1 MLLDFAEYQDLG
13 GTAAEDNYK
22 KLENDAEDLINPITN
37 DYYVL
42 NSIDTDEDK
51 YRVRCFK
58 KALELQIN
66 FSNDIG
72 ASTPYGMSDQDIK
85 SVSVDGTSVT
95 KGTTPINFVT
105 GGIYKLTLE
114 YLFRGGFFFSR
125 VPPLLSTQKTVF

>member
-1 MLLDFAEYQDLG
+1 MLLSFAEYHEMG
-13 GTAAEDNYK
+13 GTAPTDKYP
-22 KLENDAEDLINPITN
+22 KLEQDAEDLINPITN
-37 DYYVL
+37 DYYGL
-42 NSIDTDEDK
+42 HSIDDDEDK

-105 GGIYKLTLE
+105 GGIYNVALE
-114 YLFRGGFFFSR
+114 YLYRGGFLYR
-125 VPPLLSTQKTVF
+125 GIPHA

>member
-1 MLLDFAEYQDLG
+1 MLLTFAEYQDLG

-42 NSIDTDEDK
+42 HSIDTDEDK

-72 ASTPYGMSDQDIK
+72 ASTPYEMSNQDVK
-85 SVSVDGTSVT
+85 SVSVDGTTVT
-95 KGTTPINFVT
+95 KGTTPTNFVT
-105 GGIYKLTLE
+105 NGVYNLARDYLYRGGF
-114 YLFRGGFFFSR
+114 LFRGI
-125 VPPLLSTQKTVF
+125 PHA

>member
-1 MLLDFAEYQDLG
+1 MLLTFAEYQDLG
-13 GTAAEDNYK
+13 GTATEESYK
-22 KLENDAEDLINPITN
+22 KLESDAEDLINPITN
-37 DYYVL
+37 DFYVL
-42 NSIDTDEDK
+42 NSIDTDEDE

-105 GGIYKLTLE
+105 GGIYNVALK
-114 YLFRGGFFFSR
+114 YLYRGGFLYR
-125 VPPLLSTQKTVF
+125 GIPHAQTT

>member
-13 GTAAEDNYK
+13 GTATEEDYK
-22 KLENDAEDLINPITN
+22 KLEQDAEDLINPITN

-85 SVSVDGTSVT
+85 SVSVDGTTVT
-95 KGTTPINFVT
+95 KGTTPTNFVT
-105 GGIYKLTLE
+105 NGVYNLARDYLYRGGF
-114 YLFRGGFFFSR
+114 LFRGI
-125 VPPLLSTQKTVF
+125 PHA

>member
-13 GTAAEDNYK
+13 GTATEEDYK
-22 KLENDAEDLINPITN
+22 KLEQDAEDLINPITN
-37 DYYVL
+37 DFYVL

-85 SVSVDGTSVT
+85 SVSVDGTTVT
-95 KGTTPINFVT
+95 KGTTPTNFVT
-105 GGIYKLTLE
+105 NGVYNLARDYLYRGGF
-114 YLFRGGFFFSR
+114 LFRGI
-125 VPPLLSTQKTVF
+125 PHA

>member
-1 MLLDFAEYQDLG
+1 MEMLLTFAEYQKMG
-13 GTAAEDNYK
+13 GTATEDNYK
-22 KLENDAEDLINPITN
+22 KLEQDAEDLINPITN

-105 GGIYKLTLE
+105 GGIYNVALE
-114 YLFRGGFFFSR
+114 YLYRGGFLYR
-125 VPPLLSTQKTVF
+125 GIPHA

>member
-1 MLLDFAEYQDLG
+1 MLLTFAEYQDLG

-72 ASTPYGMSDQDIK
+72 ASTPYGMSDNDIK
-85 SVSVDGTSVT
+85 SVSVDGTTVS

-105 GGIYKLTLE
+105 GGIYNLALE
-114 YLFRGGFFFSR
+114 YL
-125 VPPLLSTQKTVF
+125 

>member
-1 MLLDFAEYQDLG
+1 MLLSFADYQKLG
-13 GTAAEDNYK
+13 GTAPTDKYP
-22 KLENDAEDLINPITN
+22 KLEQDAEDLINPITN

-42 NSIDTDEDK
+42 HSIDNDEDK
-51 YRVRCFK
+51 CRVQCFK

-105 GGIYKLTLE
+105 GGIYNVALE
-114 YLFRGGFFFSR
+114 YLYRGGFLYR
-125 VPPLLSTQKTVF
+125 GIPHAQTT

>member
-37 DYYVL
+37 NYYVL

-72 ASTPYGMSDQDIK
+72 ASPPYEMSDQDIK

-105 GGIYKLTLE
+105 GGIYNLPLE
-114 YLFRGGFFFSR
+114 YLYRGGFLYR
-125 VPPLLSTQKTVF
+125 GIPHA

>member
-1 MLLDFAEYQDLG
+1 MLLTFAEYQDLG

-22 KLENDAEDLINPITN
+22 KLENDVEDLINPITN

-72 ASTPYGMSDQDIK
+72 ASTPYEMSDQDIK

-95 KGTTPINFVT
+95 QGTTPINFVT
-105 GGIYKLTLE
+105 GGIYNVALE
-114 YLFRGGFFFSR
+114 YLYRGGFL
-125 VPPLLSTQKTVF
+125 VPNSVH

>member
-1 MLLDFAEYQDLG
+1 MLLTFAEYQDLG
-13 GTAAEDNYK
+13 GTATEDNYK
-22 KLENDAEDLINPITN
+22 KLEQDAEDLINPMTN
-37 DYYVL
+37 DFYVL

-105 GGIYKLTLE
+105 GGIYNVALE
-114 YLFRGGFFFSR
+114 YLYRGGFL
-125 VPPLLSTQKTVF
+125 VPNSVH

>member
-1 MLLDFAEYQDLG
+1 MLLTFAEYQDLG
-13 GTAAEDNYK
+13 GTATEGNYK
-22 KLENDAEDLINPITN
+22 KLEQDAEDLINPITN

-85 SVSVDGTSVT
+85 SVSVDGTTVT
-95 KGTTPINFVT
+95 KGTTPTNFVT
-105 GGIYKLTLE
+105 NGVYNLARDYLYRGGF
-114 YLFRGGFFFSR
+114 LFRGI
-125 VPPLLSTQKTVF
+125 PHA

>member
-1 MLLDFAEYQDLG
+1 MLLSFADYQKLG
-13 GTAAEDNYK
+13 GTAPMDKYP

-42 NSIDTDEDK
+42 HSIDNDEDK
-51 YRVRCFK
+51 YRVQCFK

-105 GGIYKLTLE
+105 GGIYNVALE
-114 YLFRGGFFFSR
+114 YLYRGGFLYR
-125 VPPLLSTQKTVF
+125 GIPHA

>member
-1 MLLDFAEYQDLG
+1 MLLTFAEYQDLG
-13 GTAAEDNYK
+13 GTATEDNYK
-22 KLENDAEDLINPITN
+22 KLEQDAEDLINPITN

-72 ASTPYGMSDQDIK
+72 ASTPYEMSNQDVK
-85 SVSVDGTSVT
+85 SVSVDGTTVT
-95 KGTTPINFVT
+95 KGTTPTNFVT
-105 GGIYKLTLE
+105 NGIYNLARDYL
-114 YLFRGGFFFSR
+114 YRGGFLFRGI
-125 VPPLLSTQKTVF
+125 PHA

>member
-13 GTAAEDNYK
+13 GTATEEDYK
-22 KLENDAEDLINPITN
+22 KLEQDAEDLINPITN

-85 SVSVDGTSVT
+85 SVSVDGTTVT
-95 KGTTPINFVT
+95 KGTTPTNFVT
-105 GGIYKLTLE
+105 NGVYNLARD
-114 YLFRGGFFFSR
+114 YLYRGGFFFR
-125 VPPLLSTQKTVF
+125 GVPHA

>member
-1 MLLDFAEYQDLG
+1 MLLSFADYQKLG
-13 GTAAEDNYK
+13 GTAPTDKYP
-22 KLENDAEDLINPITN
+22 KLEQDAEDLINPITQ

-42 NSIDTDEDK
+42 HSIDDDEDS

-66 FSNDIG
+66 FSFEIG
-72 ASTPYGMSDQDIK
+72 ASTPYEMSDQDIK

-105 GGIYKLTLE
+105 GGIYNVALE
-114 YLFRGGFFFSR
+114 YLYRGGFLYR
-125 VPPLLSTQKTVF
+125 GIPHA

>member
-1 MLLDFAEYQDLG
+1 MLLSFAEYQKLG
-13 GTAAEDNYK
+13 GTAPMDKYP

-42 NSIDTDEDK
+42 HSIDDDEDK

-85 SVSVDGTSVT
+85 SVSVDGTTVT
-95 KGTTPINFVT
+95 KGTTPTNFVT
-105 GGIYKLTLE
+105 NGVYNLARDYLYRGGF
-114 YLFRGGFFFSR
+114 LFRGI
-125 VPPLLSTQKTVF
+125 PHA

>member
-1 MLLDFAEYQDLG
+1 MLLSFADYQKLG
-13 GTAAEDNYK
+13 GPAPTDKYP
-22 KLENDAEDLINPITN
+22 KLEQDAEDLINPITN

-42 NSIDTDEDK
+42 HSIDNDEDK
-51 YRVRCFK
+51 YRVQCFK

-72 ASTPYGMSDQDIK
+72 ASTPYEMSDQDIK

-105 GGIYKLTLE
+105 GGIYNVALE
-114 YLFRGGFFFSR
+114 YLYRGGFLYR
-125 VPPLLSTQKTVF
+125 GIPHA

>member
-1 MLLDFAEYQDLG
+1 MLLTFAEYQDLG

-85 SVSVDGTSVT
+85 SVSVDGTTVT
-95 KGTTPINFVT
+95 KGTTPTNFVT
-105 GGIYKLTLE
+105 NGVYNLARDYLYRGGF
-114 YLFRGGFFFSR
+114 LFRGI
-125 VPPLLSTQKTVF
+125 PHA